1 MISTC
6 RSPSKAIRCSTQIRS
21 TAGLLEIWLT
31 SEIDKFTL
39 YAVPVIVAFL
49 PLKWHVHMEM
59 HLTFQHLQGYFH
71 ASNHVVA
78 STKLYR
84 SSSPSR
90 VLEPSL
96 APSETN
102 RPKAVSFENAEDTDL
117 PLLQLSSAPLPPQHH
132 AALSSRI
139 ELAISHL
146 HKFDI
151 TLSHD
156 SEPLR

>member
-1 MISTC
+1 MQKPLQSHPLSNTNPLN
-6 RSPSKAIRCSTQIRS
+6 RRT
-21 TAGLLEIWLT
+21 LEIWLT
-31 SEIDKFTL
+31 SEIDKSSL

-49 PLKWHVHMEM
+49 PL
-59 HLTFQHLQGYFH
+59 
-71 ASNHVVA
+71 
-78 STKLYR
+78 
-84 SSSPSR
+84 SSRFIWKCTSR
-90 VLEPSL
+90 FIISRAISMQVTTLPLPRNFIAPLPLLVFLEPSL

-117 PLLQLSSAPLPPQHH
+117 PLLQLSSAPLPPQRH

-151 TLSHD
+151 TPSRD